1 MERSMPIPPNQPEP
15 VLIRKGRYDPE
26 TLEATVHEMLTG
38 VGGDRIEP
46 GMQVLIKPNLL
57 MPASPDSAI
66 LTHPRVVRSAATYA
80 LGKGAK
86 VTLSDS
92 PAVGSF
98 ERILRKGGFR
108 EALADLDVTWRE
120 FRSTVSVDIGR
131 PFGRI
136 DIARD
141 ALSADLVINL
151 AKLKTHAQMLLT
163 LGVKNMFGCI
173 VGMEKPRWHLRSG
186 VDRDRFAELLVRVYR
201 AVNPAITLVDGI
213 LGLEGQGPGRSG
225 TPIEI
230 GALIAG
236 KSAPAVDA
244 AICRMVIGIPPD
256 ELATH
261 RAANRLGLVND
272 AIEIGGDQP
281 EVCPLRLPEM
291 ARLTPGSAPIQRFMR
306 RHLIQRPVPDED
318 ICRLCGDCSRF
329 CPAEAIAQ
337 ETGHL
342 AFDYD
347 RCIRCYCC
355 IEICPH
361 GALRAADP
369 AMGKALRH
377 LRKWVRPKA

>member
-1 MERSMPIPPNQPEP
+1 MPIPPEQPQP
-15 VLIRKGRYDPE
+15 VLIRNGRYESDDLE
-26 TLEATVHEMLTG
+26 TTLHEMLTG

-66 LTHPRVVRSAATYA
+66 LTHPRVVRSAATYV
-80 LGKGAK
+80 LERGAQ
-86 VTLSDS
+86 VILSDS

-98 ERILRKGGFR
+98 QRILRKGGFR

-120 FRSTVSVDIGR
+120 FRSTVPVDIGR

-136 DIARD
+136 DMARE
-141 ALSADLVINL
+141 ALSADMVINL

-186 VDRDRFAELLVRVYR
+186 VDRDRFAELLVRVYQ

-213 LGLEGQGPGRSG
+213 LALEGQGPGRSG
-225 TPIEI
+225 TPKKI
-230 GALIAG
+230 GTLVAG
-236 KSAPAVDA
+236 TSAPAVDA
-244 AICRMVIGIPPD
+244 AICRMIIGIPPD

-281 EVCPLRLPEM
+281 EVYPIHLPEVVQ
-291 ARLTPGSAPIQRFMR
+291 LTPGPAPIQRLMR
-306 RHLIQRPVPDED
+306 KHLIQRPAPSED
-318 ICRLCGDCSRF
+318 ACRLCGECSRY
-329 CPAEAIAQ
+329 CPADAIIQKESA
-337 ETGHL
+337 L
-342 AFDYD
+342 DFDYN

-355 IEICPH
+355 VEICPH
-361 GALRAADP
+361 GALRAVEP
-369 AMGKALRH
+369 TMGKALRH
-377 LRKWVRPKA
+377 LRKMVGPRA